1 MHTQPILGRIF
12 AARCPLSPCLDGRTS
27 TAITQTTSAGSRDAR
42 LFRSRLYRLL
52 FDKDLEAFGVTAIC
66 LNDTGN
72 RFADGF
78 QNDYS

>member
-1 MHTQPILGRIF
+1 MP
-12 AARCPLSPCLDGRTS
+12 
-27 TAITQTTSAGSRDAR
+27 QTTSAGSRDAR

-52 FDKDLEAFGVTAIC
+52 FDKDLEEFGVTAIC

-78 QNDYS
+78 QDDYSEYERQQKQERTLRLRGSQMEAPDRVLL